1 MALSLGAITTQ
12 VYEFLSAELSP
23 VPVLTAGHNQTFPY
37 ITLGNHTGGAGG
49 DLLAEEARDYEITAQ
64 AYSRQ
69 PSYLEV
75 CTLLETVEAALNR
88 RKFPLPGGVQ
98 WVDTI
103 FDQVQVF
110 DELDGVTRRGLLR
123 FRILT
128 FKP

>member
-1 MALSLGAITTQ
+1 MLSLAAIHTA
-12 VYEFLSAELSP
+12 VYEFLAAELAP
-23 VPVLTAGHNQTFPY
+23 VAVLTAGHNKTFPY
-37 ITLGNHTGGAGG
+37 VTLGNLSGDQS
-49 DLLAEEARDYEITAQ
+49 DLLNEEARDYELVAQ

-69 PSYLEV
+69 PSYIEV
-75 CTLLETVEAALNR
+75 CNLLETVEAALNR
-88 RKFPLPGGVQ
+88 KKFALPNGVQ

-103 FDQVQVF
+103 FNQVQVF